1 MLKPRQRLER
11 RISQGNS
18 YPFVSPRLVTYIG
31 DGCRWR
37 MLVTVVGGDVDD
49 AMFGAQNSMTIY
61 LRTLFEILFDV
72 VWDHHLSP
80 TFKNCH
86 HHKNF
91 CNWPHRY
98 VVLAPIRLPP
108 LGPARLITRRESLNP
123 LLLRRRASRRE
134 SLGKDK
140 NHFYV
145 LIEWYPYILT
155 KIVIMD
161 SLPPPDSNKI
171 QFFIVG
177 SSILRRTKV
186 SRLYTVLYCRRDSFK
201 RLSKP

>member
-37 MLVTVVGGDVDD
+37 MLVTVVDGDVDD
-49 AMFGAQNSMTIY
+49 AMFGAQNLMTIY
-61 LRTLFEILFDV
+61 LCSKSCSMSFEII
-72 VWDHHLSP
+72 
-80 TFKNCH
+80 TCH
-86 HHKNF
+86 QHSKIVTITKIF
-91 CNWPHRY
+91 
-98 VVLAPIRLPP
+98 VTDILAPIRLPP

-145 LIEWYPYILT
+145 RMIPLYF
-155 KIVIMD
+155 
-161 SLPPPDSNKI
+161 NKNRNNG
-171 QFFIVG
+171 FFTTSG
-177 SSILRRTKV
+177 LK
-186 SRLYTVLYCRRDSFK
+186 
-201 RLSKP
+201 

>member
-1 MLKPRQRLER
+1 MKKCWNQDRDSKGE
-11 RISQGNS
+11 
-18 YPFVSPRLVTYIG
+18 FHK
-31 DGCRWR
+31 
-37 MLVTVVGGDVDD
+37 VTVTLLFHRCWWRKFGDKSWWQ
-49 AMFGAQNSMTIY
+49 FI
-61 LRTLFEILFDV
+61 LEFWFEILSFEIII
-72 VWDHHLSP
+72 
-80 TFKNCH
+80 CH
-86 HHKNF
+86 QHSKIVTITKT
-91 CNWPHRY
+91 CIT
-98 VVLAPIRLPP
+98 VILAPIRLPP